1 MTNSNKI
8 TLLFVFICIATFGQK
23 KNIFHDRSFWKS
35 KPSIAIINQKI
46 AEGNDPEKSNR
57 NAFDATVYAILEKSD
72 NKVIEHLI
80 SKNGNN
86 VNKLTHDGRTYL
98 HWAAYSGKLEI
109 MKYLISKGAKTNVID
124 THGNTFMN
132 FAASSGQSNLDIYKY
147 SFKIGVDI
155 TKEKNHDGANALLL
169 IASHLKDY
177 KIVDLFVSKGASL
190 NDKDNNGNGFFEY
203 AARGGNTKFLNNLL
217 LKGINKGKNAMIF
230 ASKGSRNKKNSIETY
245 QFLEKKGVN
254 PNAIDHNNRNPL
266 HFIVRN
272 NKNIAVYKYFLTKDV
287 NVNLQDKEGNT
298 PFINAASSNTLDV
311 IKFLSKDVKNINL
324 KNKNGVSALANSVNR
339 NSVDVITFL
348 LKKGADINTI
358 DSDGNTLSYYLINN
372 FKANNTDLFEA
383 KLKVL
388 EKNGLVI
395 NQIQNSGNTLLHI
408 ATQRNNLALLKRLSA
423 FNIDVNAKNKE
434 GLSALQ
440 IAAMKAK
447 DATILKY
454 LLSIGANKNIKTDFE
469 ETIFDL
475 ASENEILKRKNIN
488 ITFLK

>member
-1 MTNSNKI
+1 MRTSNKI
-8 TLLFVFICIATFGQK
+8 TLLFIFVSIATLAQK
-23 KNIFHDRSFWKS
+23 KNIFHDRSFWKT
-35 KPSIAIINQKI
+35 KPTIEVIDQKI
-46 AEGNDPEKSNR
+46 AEGNDPEKSNQ
-57 NAFDATVYAILEKSD
+57 NAFDATVYAINGKMD
-72 NKVIEHLI
+72 DKVIIHLI

-109 MKYLISKGAKTNVID
+109 MKYLISKGAKTDVVD
-124 THGNTFMN
+124 THGNTFLN
-132 FAASSGQSNLDIYKY
+132 FAASSGQDNIDIYKY
-147 SFKIGVDI
+147 SFKIGADI

-190 NDKDNNGNGFFEY
+190 NDKDNYGNGFFEY
-203 AARGGNTKFLNNLL
+203 AAKGGNTKFLASLL
-217 LKGINKGKNAMIF
+217 SKGVDKGNNAMIF
-230 ASKGSRNKKNSIETY
+230 ASKGSRGKKNTLETY
-245 QFLEKKGVN
+245 QFLEKNGVN
-254 PNAIDHNNRNPL
+254 PNAIDHENRSAL
-266 HFIVRN
+266 HYLVRN
-272 NKNIAVYKYFLTKDV
+272 NKNVAVYKHFLNKGLD
-287 NVNLQDKEGNT
+287 VNLQDKEGNT
-298 PFINAASSNTLDV
+298 PFINAASSNTLEV

-339 NSVDVITFL
+339 NSVDVISFL
-348 LKKGADINTI
+348 LEQGADINTT

-372 FKANNTDLFEA
+372 FKANDTKLFEA

-388 EKNGLVI
+388 EENGLAI

-408 ATQRNNLALLKRLSA
+408 ATQKNDLALLKRLSS
-423 FNIDVNAKNKE
+423 FDIDVNAKNKE

-447 DATILKY
+447 DDVILKY

-469 ETIFDL
+469 ESVFDL
-475 ASENEILKRKNIN
+475 ASENEMLKRKNIN